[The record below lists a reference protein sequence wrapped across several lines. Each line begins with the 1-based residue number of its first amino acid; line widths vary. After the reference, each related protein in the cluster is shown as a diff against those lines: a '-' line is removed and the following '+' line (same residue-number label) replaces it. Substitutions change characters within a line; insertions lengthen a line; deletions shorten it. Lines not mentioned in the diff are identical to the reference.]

1 MIETMKTY
9 AKCVRFKSIDS
20 IACELGLSNGM
31 SGIFRKL
38 VYDETSEYKMGP
50 EGSLFTT
57 DALHV
62 GKPYYALIEIPMCK
76 LCKLELL
83 ESSIVPVPVIEKDYV
98 VDLKKL
104 FANQQLMLKLLN
116 ARKLKATINPKRR
129 ALPIVPAYA
138 ITAHKSQGQ
147 TLPKI
152 VIDLNMPSGIVE
164 VASVDIPLSC
174 VQRLDNLVI
183 LRDFDIK
190 ALQVKPS
197 KAQINEISRL
207 YNIFKRAKQK
217 YAQYFD

>member
-1 MIETMKTY
+1 MPK
-9 AKCVRFKSIDS
+9 
-20 IACELGLSNGM
+20 
-31 SGIFRKL
+31 
-38 VYDETSEYKMGP
+38 
-50 EGSLFTT
+50 
-57 DALHV
+57 
-62 GKPYYALIEIPMCK
+62 CK

-116 ARKLKATINPKRR
+116 DRKLKAAINVKRR

-138 ITAHKSQGQ
+138 IITHKSQGQ

-152 VIDLNMPSGIVE
+152 VIDLNMPLGIVE
-164 VASVDIPLSC
+164 VAPVDALLSR
-174 VQRLDNLVI
+174 VQRLDDLVI
-183 LRDFDIK
+183 LQDFDIK

-217 YAQYFD
+217 YTQYFE